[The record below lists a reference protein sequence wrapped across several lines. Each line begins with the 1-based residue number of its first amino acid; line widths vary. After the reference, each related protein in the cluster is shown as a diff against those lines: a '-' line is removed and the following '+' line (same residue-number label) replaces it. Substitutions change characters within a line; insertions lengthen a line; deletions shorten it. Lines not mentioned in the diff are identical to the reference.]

1 MAQTITSGD
10 LVKKLGGELIGDSNI
25 LINSVASLESAHKN
39 SIAFFNNPKY
49 LDLLKTTKA
58 AVVIV
63 NRDDLPDRSGTSIV
77 IDNPYLYFAKVSQ
90 LLNPSKPLKK
100 EVHKSAII
108 HPSCKL
114 GQDIYIGPNVV
125 IDENVSIDDGV
136 VIHAGSMIEADS
148 VIGKASVI
156 HPHVVI
162 KANTVIGKN
171 CTLYAGCVIG
181 SDGFGYAKDDSRWL
195 AIPQIGR
202 VTLGDNVDIGSNST
216 IDRGALDDTIISSGV
231 KVDNLVQI
239 GHNCMIGE
247 NTIIAGCVGIAGSAK
262 IGKNCAIGGAAM
274 ILGHLSITDDVTI
287 SPGSMITR
295 SIKTSGTYTALMPF
309 QDHEAWLKTAAKIR
323 RLK

>member
-1 MAQTITSGD
+1 MAHTITSGD

-39 SIAFFNNPKY
+39 SISFFNNPRY
-49 LDLLKTTKA
+49 SDLLRTTKA

-63 NRDDLPDRSGTSIV
+63 NRESLSFRSGVSIV

-90 LLNPSKPLKK
+90 LLNPSKSLKK

-114 GQDIYIGPNVV
+114 GLDIYIGPNVV

-162 KANTVIGKN
+162 KANTILGKN

-181 SDGFGYAKDDSRWL
+181 SDGFGYAKDDNKWL
-195 AIPQIGR
+195 AIPQTGR
-202 VTLGDNVDIGSNST
+202 VILGDNVDIGSNST
-216 IDRGALDDTIISSGV
+216 IDRGTLDDTIISSGV
-231 KVDNLVQI
+231 KIDNLVQI

-274 ILGHLSITDDVTI
+274 ILGHLSITDNVTI

>member
-1 MAQTITSGD
+1 MAHTITSGD

-39 SIAFFNNPKY
+39 SISFFNNPRY
-49 LDLLKTTKA
+49 SDLLRTTKA

-63 NRDDLPDRSGTSIV
+63 NRESLPFRSGVSIV

-90 LLNPSKPLKK
+90 LLNPSKSLKK

-114 GQDIYIGPNVV
+114 GLDIYIGPNVV

-162 KANTVIGKN
+162 KANTILGKN

-181 SDGFGYAKDDSRWL
+181 SDGFGYAKDDNKWI
-195 AIPQIGR
+195 AIPQTGR
-202 VTLGDNVDIGSNST
+202 VILGDNVDIGSNST
-216 IDRGALDDTIISSGV
+216 IDRGTLDDTIISSGV
-231 KVDNLVQI
+231 KIDNLVQI

-274 ILGHLSITDDVTI
+274 ILGHLSITDNVTI

-309 QDHEAWLKTAAKIR
+309 QEHEAWLKTAAKIR

>member
-39 SIAFFNNPKY
+39 SISFFNNPKY
-49 LDLLKTTKA
+49 SDLLKTTKA

-63 NRDDLPDRSGTSIV
+63 NRESLTFYRGVSIV
-77 IDNPYLYFAKVSQ
+77 TDNPYLYFAKVSQ
-90 LLNPSKPLKK
+90 FLNPSKSIKK
-100 EVHKSAII
+100 EIHKSAII

-114 GQDIYIGPNVV
+114 GQDIYIGPHVV
-125 IDENVSIDDGV
+125 IDKNVSIDDGV
-136 VIHAGSMIEADS
+136 IIHAGSMIEADS
-148 VIGKASVI
+148 IIGKASVI
-156 HPHVVI
+156 HPRVVI
-162 KANTVIGKN
+162 KTNTIIGKN

-181 SDGFGYAKDDSRWL
+181 SDGFGYAKDNSKWL

-202 VTLGDNVDIGSNST
+202 VILGDNVDIGSNST

-231 KVDNLVQI
+231 KIDNLVQI

-309 QDHEAWLKTAAKIR
+309 QNHEAWLKTAAKIR

>member
-1 MAQTITSGD
+1 MAHTITSGD

-39 SIAFFNNPKY
+39 SISFFNNPRY
-49 LDLLKTTKA
+49 SDLLRTTKA

-63 NRDDLPDRSGTSIV
+63 NRESLSFRSGVSIV

-90 LLNPSKPLKK
+90 LLNPSKSLKK

-114 GQDIYIGPNVV
+114 GLDIYIGPNVV

-181 SDGFGYAKDDSRWL
+181 SDGFGYAKDDNKWI
-195 AIPQIGR
+195 AIPQTGR
-202 VTLGDNVDIGSNST
+202 VILGDNVDIGSNST
-216 IDRGALDDTIISSGV
+216 IDRGTLDDTIISSGV
-231 KVDNLVQI
+231 KIDNLVQI

>member
-1 MAQTITSGD
+1 MGQTITSGD

-25 LINSVASLESAHKN
+25 LINSVATLASANQN
-39 SIAFFNNPKY
+39 SISFFNNPRY
-49 LDLLKTTKA
+49 SDLLRTTKA

-63 NRDDLPDRSGTSIV
+63 NRESLSFRKGVSIV

-90 LLNPSKPLKK
+90 LLNPSKSLKK

-136 VIHAGSMIEADS
+136 VIHVGSMIEADS

-181 SDGFGYAKDDSRWL
+181 SDGFGYAKDDSNWL

-202 VTLGDNVDIGSNST
+202 VILGDNVDIGSNST

-231 KVDNLVQI
+231 KIDNLVQI

-274 ILGHLSITDDVTI
+274 ILGHLSITDNVTI

>member
-1 MAQTITSGD
+1 MGQTITSGD
-10 LVKKLGGELIGDSNI
+10 LVKRLGGELIGDPNI
-25 LINSVASLESAHKN
+25 RINSVASLESAHQN
-39 SIAFFNNPKY
+39 SISFFNNPKY
-49 LDLLKTTKA
+49 SDLLKNTKA
-58 AVVIV
+58 AVVIL
-63 NRDDLPDRSGTSIV
+63 NRECLPSRAGASIV

-90 LLNPSKPLKK
+90 LLNPSKILKK
-100 EVHKSAII
+100 EIHKSAII

-114 GQDIYIGPNVV
+114 GQEIYIGPNVV
-125 IDENVSIDDGV
+125 IEENASLDDGV
-136 VIHAGSMIEADS
+136 IIHAGSMIEADS
-148 VIGKASVI
+148 VIGNASVI
-156 HPHVVI
+156 HSRVVI
-162 KANTVIGKN
+162 KANTIIGKN

-181 SDGFGYAKDDSRWL
+181 SDGFGYAKDNGKWF

-202 VTLGDNVDIGSNST
+202 VILGDNVDIGSNST

-231 KVDNLVQI
+231 KIDNLVQI

-262 IGKNCAIGGAAM
+262 VGKNCAIGGAAM
-274 ILGHLSITDDVTI
+274 ILGHLSITDNVTI

-295 SIKTSGTYTALMPF
+295 SIKTPGTYTALMPF

>member
-1 MAQTITSGD
+1 MAHTITSGD

-39 SIAFFNNPKY
+39 SISFFNNPRY
-49 LDLLKTTKA
+49 SDLLITTKA
-58 AVVIV
+58 AVVII
-63 NRDDLPDRSGTSIV
+63 NRESLSFRSGVSIV

-90 LLNPSKPLKK
+90 LLNPSKSLKK
-100 EVHKSAII
+100 EVHKSAMI

-114 GQDIYIGPNVV
+114 GLDIYIGPNVV

-181 SDGFGYAKDDSRWL
+181 SDGFGYAKDDNKWI
-195 AIPQIGR
+195 AIPQTGR
-202 VTLGDNVDIGSNST
+202 VILGDNVDIGSNST
-216 IDRGALDDTIISSGV
+216 IDRGTLDDTIISSGV
-231 KVDNLVQI
+231 KIDNLVQI

-274 ILGHLSITDDVTI
+274 ILGHLSITDNVTI

>member
-1 MAQTITSGD
+1 MGHTITSGD
-10 LVKKLGGELIGDSNI
+10 LVKKLGGELVGDPNL
-25 LINSVASLESAHKN
+25 LINSVASLETAHQN
-39 SIAFFNNPKY
+39 SISFFNNPKY
-49 LDLLKTTKA
+49 SDLLKSTKA

-148 VIGKASVI
+148 LIGKASVI

-231 KVDNLVQI
+231 KIDNLVQI

>member
-1 MAQTITSGD
+1 MGHTITSGD
-10 LVKKLGGELIGDSNI
+10 LVKKLGGELVGDPNL
-25 LINSVASLESAHKN
+25 LINSVASLETAHQN
-39 SIAFFNNPKY
+39 SISFFNNPKY
-49 LDLLKTTKA
+49 SDLLKSTKA

-216 IDRGALDDTIISSGV
+216 IDRGALDDTMISSGV
-231 KVDNLVQI
+231 KIDNLVQI

>member
-1 MAQTITSGD
+1 MGHTITSGD
-10 LVKKLGGELIGDSNI
+10 LVKKLGGELVGDPNL
-25 LINSVASLESAHKN
+25 LINSVASLETAHQN
-39 SIAFFNNPKY
+39 SISFFNNPKY
-49 LDLLKTTKA
+49 SDLLKSTKA

-90 LLNPSKPLKK
+90 LLNPSKSLKK

-231 KVDNLVQI
+231 KIDNLVQI

>member
-1 MAQTITSGD
+1 MGHTITSGD
-10 LVKKLGGELIGDSNI
+10 LVKKLGGELVGDPNL
-25 LINSVASLESAHKN
+25 LINSVASLETAHQN
-39 SIAFFNNPKY
+39 SISFFNNPKY
-49 LDLLKTTKA
+49 SDLLKSTKA

-90 LLNPSKPLKK
+90 LLNPSKSLKK

-181 SDGFGYAKDDSRWL
+181 SDGFGYAKDDSKWL

-202 VTLGDNVDIGSNST
+202 VILGDNVDIGSNST
-216 IDRGALDDTIISSGV
+216 IDRGALDDTMISSGV
-231 KVDNLVQI
+231 KIDNLVQI

>member
-1 MAQTITSGD
+1 MAHTITSGD

-39 SIAFFNNPKY
+39 SISFFNNPRY
-49 LDLLKTTKA
+49 SDLLITTKA
-58 AVVIV
+58 AVVII
-63 NRDDLPDRSGTSIV
+63 NRESLSFRSGVSIV

-90 LLNPSKPLKK
+90 LLNPSKSLKK

-114 GQDIYIGPNVV
+114 GLDIYIGPNVV
-125 IDENVSIDDGV
+125 IHENVSIDDGV

-181 SDGFGYAKDDSRWL
+181 SDGFGYAKDDNKWI
-195 AIPQIGR
+195 AIPQTGR
-202 VTLGDNVDIGSNST
+202 VILGDNVDIGSNST
-216 IDRGALDDTIISSGV
+216 IDRGTLDDTIISSGV
-231 KVDNLVQI
+231 KIDNLVQI

>member
-1 MAQTITSGD
+1 MGHTITSGD
-10 LVKKLGGELIGDSNI
+10 LVKKLGGELVGDPNL
-25 LINSVASLESAHKN
+25 LINSVASLETAHQN
-39 SIAFFNNPKY
+39 SISFFNNPKY
-49 LDLLKTTKA
+49 SDLLKSTKA

-171 CTLYAGCVIG
+171 CILYAGCVIG

-231 KVDNLVQI
+231 KIDNLVQI
-239 GHNCMIGE
+239 GHNCMICE

>member
-1 MAQTITSGD
+1 MGHTITSGD
-10 LVKKLGGELIGDSNI
+10 LVKKLGGELVGDPNL
-25 LINSVASLESAHKN
+25 LINSVASLETAHQN
-39 SIAFFNNPKY
+39 SISFFNNPKY
-49 LDLLKTTKA
+49 SDLLKSTKA

-90 LLNPSKPLKK
+90 LLNPSKSLKK

-181 SDGFGYAKDDSRWL
+181 SDGFGYAKDDSKWL

-202 VTLGDNVDIGSNST
+202 VILGDNVDIGSNST

-231 KVDNLVQI
+231 KIDNLVQI

>member
-1 MAQTITSGD
+1 MGHTITSGD
-10 LVKKLGGELIGDSNI
+10 LVKKLGGELVGDPNL
-25 LINSVASLESAHKN
+25 LINSVASLETAHQN
-39 SIAFFNNPKY
+39 SISFFNNPKY
-49 LDLLKTTKA
+49 SDLLKSTKA

-63 NRDDLPDRSGTSIV
+63 NRDDLPGRSGTSIV

-216 IDRGALDDTIISSGV
+216 IDRGALDDTMISSGV
-231 KVDNLVQI
+231 KIDNLVQI
-239 GHNCMIGE
+239 GHNCLVGE

-274 ILGHLSITDDVTI
+274 ILGHLSITDNVTI

-309 QDHEAWLKTAAKIR
+309 QDHETWLKTAAKIK

>member
-39 SIAFFNNPKY
+39 SISFFNNPRY
-49 LDLLKTTKA
+49 SDLLRTTKA

-63 NRDDLPDRSGTSIV
+63 NRESLSFRSGVSIV

-90 LLNPSKPLKK
+90 LLNPSKSLKK

-114 GQDIYIGPNVV
+114 GLDIYIGPNVV

-162 KANTVIGKN
+162 KANTILGKN

-181 SDGFGYAKDDSRWL
+181 SDGFGYAKDDNKWL
-195 AIPQIGR
+195 AIPQTGR
-202 VTLGDNVDIGSNST
+202 VILGDNVDIGSNST
-216 IDRGALDDTIISSGV
+216 IDRGTLDDTIISSGV
-231 KVDNLVQI
+231 KIDNLVQI

-274 ILGHLSITDDVTI
+274 ILGHLSITDNVTI

>member
-1 MAQTITSGD
+1 MAHTITSGD

-39 SIAFFNNPKY
+39 SISFFNNPRY
-49 LDLLKTTKA
+49 SDLLRTTKA

-63 NRDDLPDRSGTSIV
+63 NRESLSFRSGVSIV

-90 LLNPSKPLKK
+90 LLNPSKSLKK
-100 EVHKSAII
+100 EVHKSAMI

-114 GQDIYIGPNVV
+114 GLDIYIGPNVV

-181 SDGFGYAKDDSRWL
+181 SDGFGYAKDDNKWI
-195 AIPQIGR
+195 AIPQTGR
-202 VTLGDNVDIGSNST
+202 VILGDNVDIGSNST
-216 IDRGALDDTIISSGV
+216 IDRGTLDDTIISSGV
-231 KVDNLVQI
+231 KIDNLVQI

-274 ILGHLSITDDVTI
+274 ILGHLSITDNVTI

-309 QDHEAWLKTAAKIR
+309 QEHEAWLKTAAKIR

>member
-1 MAQTITSGD
+1 MAHTITSGD

-39 SIAFFNNPKY
+39 SISFFNNPRY
-49 LDLLKTTKA
+49 SDLLRTTKA

-63 NRDDLPDRSGTSIV
+63 NRESLSFRSGVSIV

-90 LLNPSKPLKK
+90 LLNPSKSLKK

-114 GQDIYIGPNVV
+114 GLDIYIGPNVV

-162 KANTVIGKN
+162 KANTIIGKN

-181 SDGFGYAKDDSRWL
+181 SDGFGYAKDDNKWI
-195 AIPQIGR
+195 AIPQTGR
-202 VTLGDNVDIGSNST
+202 VILGDNVDIGSNST
-216 IDRGALDDTIISSGV
+216 IDRGTLDDTIISSGV
-231 KVDNLVQI
+231 KIDNLVQI

-274 ILGHLSITDDVTI
+274 ILGHLSITDNVTI

-309 QDHEAWLKTAAKIR
+309 QEHEAWLKTAAKIR

>member
-25 LINSVASLESAHKN
+25 LINSVASLESAHQN
-39 SIAFFNNPKY
+39 SISFFNNPRY
-49 LDLLKTTKA
+49 SDLLRTTKA

-63 NRDDLPDRSGTSIV
+63 NRESLSFRKGVSIV

-90 LLNPSKPLKK
+90 LLNPSKSLKK

-181 SDGFGYAKDDSRWL
+181 SDGFGYAKDDSKWL

-202 VTLGDNVDIGSNST
+202 VILGDNVDIGSNST

-231 KVDNLVQI
+231 KIDNLVQI